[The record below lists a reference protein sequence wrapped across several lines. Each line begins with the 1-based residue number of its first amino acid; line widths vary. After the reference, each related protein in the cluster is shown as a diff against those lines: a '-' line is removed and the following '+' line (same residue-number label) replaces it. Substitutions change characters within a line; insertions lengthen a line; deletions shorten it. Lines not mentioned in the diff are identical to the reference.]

1 MLVMSCPLR
10 RTVMPVRGALL
21 GTSMRTRASPPLT
34 LSGREEMVEI
44 CQAGAAAATRA
55 ERARIEGR
63 MGTGEVLYIVLTS
76 DRGRAEPVA

>member
-1 MLVMSCPLR
+1 
-10 RTVMPVRGALL
+10 
-21 GTSMRTRASPPLT
+21 
-34 LSGREEMVEI
+34 MVEI